1 MKKGEIQWAGFWL
14 AGLLCLLLAVVKLA
28 LALPWSWWRVLLPI
42 WVVSVHTALYIAVG
56 FIWLTW
62 MECGGHRATVRE
74 SQQRYRYQFGS
85 MVCSLIFMDNVMRKM
100 GDSGES
106 SWFWLASGQ
115 TNVIF
120 LSGILIV
127 VCQFQ
132 FWSTVVWR
140 KRPRFRK
147 L

>member
-1 MKKGEIQWAGFWL
+1 MGGLL
-14 AGLLCLLLAVVKLA
+14 AGRIAVPGA
-28 LALPWSWWRVLLPI
+28 RCCETGASFAMVLVAGVVTDLG
-42 WVVSVHTALYIAVG
+42 VSVHTALYIAVG

-100 GDSGES
+100 GASGES
-106 SWFWLASGQ
+106 SWFWLASGK